1 MIYADNNTTEDIF
14 MYNVYSTVWDRRRF
28 PKVTLKTG
36 SSTVFHLHEFVVGV
50 SLQGTLATS
59 YHLSII
65 SGKIGGS
72 AICKPCMLRA
82 SG

>member
-36 SSTVFHLHEFVVGV
+36 ALFCNLVH
-50 SLQGTLATS
+50 
-59 YHLSII
+59 I
-65 SGKIGGS
+65 SE
-72 AICKPCMLRA
+72 
-82 SG
+82 